1 MCVCAHAFFWTCLEL
16 LGLRVWVV
24 RVRGLFLGSGDLGVG
39 ARVAKRGV
47 GVGLDVL
54 RGRILGIK
62 EAEIPKR
69 PDAAKTSPAS
79 SPSAREGS

>member
-1 MCVCAHAFFWTCLEL
+1 MCAHAFFGTCLEL

-39 ARVAKRGV
+39 ARVAKR